1 MGWVFWRNV
10 QWIQRNNRQI
20 RENVERETETEW
32 GRKQIDRQRGDGWEQ
47 KQIDR
52 QTDRENRKRKGEN
65 GKKKTRR
72 NEQIEKSERD
82 TPTYRVDRQ
91 SNTQWAT
98 FVGPPMKC
106 PQSGVWDTTQTS
118 QHLRNSSPPP
128 KKNQKNYQSKKI
140 SSVLLQVLHLFNW
153 FEILYQ
159 FIIILEQGTFRFNFQ
174 IWLTMYSFH
183 SLRHFPN
190 SINKKFLTKTLSI
203 FPLAS
208 LLK

>member
-106 PQSGVWDTTQTS
+106 PQWEVWDTTQTS

-128 KKNQKNYQSKKI
+128 KKNPKITKVKK
-140 SSVLLQVLHLFNW
+140 SVLSFCKFYICSTGLKYCINSLLYWNKVHLDSISRYGWQCIHFILK
-153 FEILYQ
+153 EIFL
-159 FIIILEQGTFRFNFQ
+159 IL
-174 IWLTMYSFH
+174 
-183 SLRHFPN
+183 
-190 SINKKFLTKTLSI
+190 LTKNFLPKLSQ
-203 FPLAS
+203 F
-208 LLK
+208 LLWLHC